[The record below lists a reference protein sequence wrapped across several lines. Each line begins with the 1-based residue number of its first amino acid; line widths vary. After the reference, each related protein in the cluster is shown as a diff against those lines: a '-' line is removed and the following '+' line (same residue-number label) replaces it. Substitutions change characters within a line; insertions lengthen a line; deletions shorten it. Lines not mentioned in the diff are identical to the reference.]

1 MRYAGVLIGLA
12 SLVGFSALPAD
23 AGETG
28 WRVRGF
34 GALLNPDTSEMTVN
48 GDGDEILVEGEHGFG
63 GGVGVEY
70 QFHKFL
76 GVEGGVVV
84 AGPKITLSGNLPEVG
99 SLSLSDTVRTTIFT
113 GDALLHVTPGNPVLD
128 LYLGAGIAA
137 VAPGDLSYDILGI
150 QQLNVRAENYV
161 TWSARAGLDL
171 ALGADSPWAVSL
183 GARYIP
189 GDVEL
194 RQLDVQVDDATE
206 EFGFNIWSFTAGVA
220 YRF

>member
-12 SLVGFSALPAD
+12 SLVGLSAVSAN

-34 GALLNPDTSEMTVN
+34 GALLNPDTSKMTVN

-63 GGVGVEY
+63 GGAGVEC
-70 QFHKFL
+70 QFHRFL
-76 GVEGGVVV
+76 GVEGGFVT
-84 AGPKITLSGNLPEVG
+84 AGPKITLSGAVPQLG
-99 SLSLSDTVRTTIFT
+99 SLSLSDTLKTTVFT
-113 GDALLHVTPGNPVLD
+113 GDALLHVTPGNPILD
-128 LYLGAGIAA
+128 LYLGVGVAA

-150 QQLNVRAENYV
+150 QRLNVRAENYV

-183 GARYIP
+183 GVRYIP

-206 EFGFNIWSFTAGVA
+206 EFGFDIWSFTAGVA